1 MCIQYSVYLL
11 LKNKGQVSKKSLAH
25 GPAQNFRLEIN
36 VVLDCNNECFFA

>member
-11 LKNKGQVSKKSLAH
+11 LKTKGQVSKKSLAH
-25 GPAQNFRLEIN
+25 GPARLEIN